1 MNCLIVP
8 MDLITT
14 RLRIFRTEHK
24 IRYKNKRRQRYYE
37 HIFGTSVI
45 SAVFYFL
52 STAVSKLFTYLV
64 MTIGPVIFFL
74 RQHVYNERTEWKL

>member
-52 STAVSKLFTYLV
+52 STAVSKLFTY
-64 MTIGPVIFFL
+64 
-74 RQHVYNERTEWKL
+74 